1 MKGSITDRTIALAG
15 VFQAA
20 DLVREVSHSGNAN
33 PHDLETSLNSLL
45 VEDPPDTESV
55 FGNLIQLRRG
65 LEVLIAQL
73 GVESTQRDIETT
85 RYVVGILHLERKLAR
100 RGDLMARIFSGLE
113 DVRAQLSHFPITHE
127 NMLARLGQLYAD
139 TISTLSPRIMVTGEP
154 LHLNNEANANK
165 IRAILLA
172 GFRAAVLFRQV
183 GGRRWHILFQRGRYV
198 AAAEHLLHTELPRR
212 YS

>member
-1 MKGSITDRTIALAG
+1 MTDRTIALAG

-20 DLVREVSHSGNAN
+20 AMVREVSHHGTVS
-33 PHDLETSLNSLL
+33 PHDLETSINSLL

-55 FGNLIQLRRG
+55 FGNLIQIRRG
-65 LEVLIAQL
+65 LEILIEQL
-73 GVESTQRDIETT
+73 GTESVGRDIEIA
-85 RYVVGILHLERKLAR
+85 RYVVSILHLERKLSRQPA
-100 RGDLMARIFSGLE
+100 LMEKIFTGLE
-113 DVRAQLSHFPITHE
+113 EVKAQLAHFPITHE
-127 NMLARLGQLYAD
+127 NVLARLGQLYSD

-198 AAAEHLLHTELPRR
+198 ATAEYLLHEELPRR

>member
-20 DLVREVSHSGNAN
+20 TMVRDVSHTGNVDQ
-33 PHDLETSLNSLL
+33 HDLETCLNSLL
-45 VEDPPDTESV
+45 IENPADTEAV
-55 FGNLIQLRRG
+55 FGNLIQLRHG
-65 LEVLIAQL
+65 LEALLEQL
-73 GVESTQRDIETT
+73 GTDAAARDIELT
-85 RYVVGILHLERKLAR
+85 RYVISILHLERKLSR
-100 RGDLMARIFSGLE
+100 QSGLMKKLHDGLE
-113 DVRAQLSHFPITHE
+113 EVRQQLEHFPITHE
-127 NMLARLGQLYAD
+127 NVLAHLGHLYTD

-165 IRAILLA
+165 IRAILLG

-183 GGRRWHILFQRGRYV
+183 GGRRWHVLFQRGRYLQT
-198 AAAEHLLHTELPRR
+198 ADYLLHTELPRR